1 MMRVK
6 ILEKDIK
13 HEIDG
18 VLSQFEKDEV
28 RSVPDSVGTYFCA
41 NGWAEDVDGNVKT
54 AGRDVNRLAMLDVDS
69 AVSNV
74 EVDNG

>member
-1 MMRVK
+1 MKVE
-6 ILEKDIK
+6 ILEPSIK

-18 VLSQFEKDEV
+18 VLVTFEQGEI
-28 RSVPDSVGTYFCA
+28 RSVPDNVGSFFCA
-41 NGWAEDVDGNVKT
+41 NGWAKDVDGNVET
-54 AGRDVNRLAMLDVDS
+54 AERDVNRLAMLDVDS